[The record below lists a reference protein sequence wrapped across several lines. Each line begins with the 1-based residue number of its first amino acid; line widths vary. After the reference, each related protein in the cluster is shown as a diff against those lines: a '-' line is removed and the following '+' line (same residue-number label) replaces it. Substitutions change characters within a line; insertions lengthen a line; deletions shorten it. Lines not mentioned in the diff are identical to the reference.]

1 MIRSLHTLALAA
13 ALAVGAPALALA
25 APPDGAA
32 VKTTL
37 APAADAPA
45 PWEAFGVPAPIVFG
59 DYIAV
64 PGGDSTTLGAM
75 SIDVTPDS
83 RGTVGG
89 AIYFYDDAGKMVVHA
104 LGGTFT
110 YNSEDALRTTGIIA
124 DVPLTTFEMSGGPCR
139 GCAPHDRVTTPTNDV
154 TRFAWTGPRTGILT
168 VNGVTQKMVH
178 AMSGPPLVAEADLSG
193 DWLMVMKFES
203 NHPPMAHRESVVNV
217 RLTPSSRAYG
227 VMVDP
232 IYGYTIPVT
241 PPPAGSR
248 QYDIS
253 CAPVASDPWCG
264 LRFFSWWPDD
274 KIRKDLRWM
283 AWFEPDTGVGHIMAY
298 LSASNGSASVIRHVG
313 TRLFVAGERMVGL
326 MMDNFTDFD
335 WYEASPR
342 QRGTYIFTRPG
353 RIPFNGDWR
362 KIACSVQTNSY
373 SDCNHGS

>member
-13 ALAVGAPALALA
+13 ALAVGAPALA
-25 APPDGAA
+25 APPDGAT
-32 VKTTL
+32 VKSTL
-37 APAADAPA
+37 APAADEPA

-139 GCAPHDRVTTPTNDV
+139 GCAPHERVTTPTNDV

-203 NHPPMAHRESVVNV
+203 NHPLWPTAKAWSM
-217 RLTPSSRAYG
+217 
-227 VMVDP
+227 
-232 IYGYTIPVT
+232 
-241 PPPAGSR
+241 
-248 QYDIS
+248 
-253 CAPVASDPWCG
+253 CA
-264 LRFFSWWPDD
+264 
-274 KIRKDLRWM
+274 
-283 AWFEPDTGVGHIMAY
+283 
-298 LSASNGSASVIRHVG
+298 
-313 TRLFVAGERMVGL
+313 
-326 MMDNFTDFD
+326 
-335 WYEASPR
+335 
-342 QRGTYIFTRPG
+342 
-353 RIPFNGDWR
+353 
-362 KIACSVQTNSY
+362 
-373 SDCNHGS
+373 